1 MRYPVFAKSK
11 SSGEIMLFVSRDEA
25 VIIRFKRSEL
35 VNGNRIE
42 DGWIPVTHQSAWQIL
57 SHEEVQKIF
66 NND

>member
-1 MRYPVFAKSK
+1 
-11 SSGEIMLFVSRDEA
+11 MLFVSRDEA

-42 DGWIPVTHQSAWQIL
+42 DDGLPVTNQSAWQIL

>member
-1 MRYPVFAKSK
+1 
-11 SSGEIMLFVSRDEA
+11 MLFVSRDEA